1 MGTADSCPIT
11 KLDDGLLSL
20 HEADDDAINWLKMTA
35 TKALAQWNEMNAE
48 IVAGV
53 FLSATGVHAD
63 SIPVPAA

>member
-1 MGTADSCPIT
+1 
-11 KLDDGLLSL
+11 
-20 HEADDDAINWLKMTA
+20 
-35 TKALAQWNEMNAE
+35 MNAE